1 MTVSTN
7 EFWGLLQSSQ
17 LVSAQELAR
26 LQAEF
31 TGMGGA
37 SSQGN
42 ATTLAEWLVSKS
54 IIEPFHRSLLLDG
67 NDGPFLFGD
76 YLLTERLTQP
86 AMDGWFQ
93 ARHRSSGHPVVLQFL
108 AGQLATDTA
117 SWDKLVKSVEQHA
130 SITDRLVQQVYEPL
144 DLGNY
149 RLVVYEMVAGVSLRE
164 QIAGNGGID
173 FAEACKISWTVAQ
186 ALAQLHQRGLIHG
199 SLSPDS
205 IILTPDGGC
214 RLLRSMS
221 PTSSPLDL
229 NARPQDPE
237 WLRLADYLAPELG
250 QIQHQACFTTDVYA
264 LGCCFYEMLT
274 GQPPYRGGGLIE
286 KMRRHAATVFP
297 SLPESSVSTNVD
309 RLISYLVDKDPAR
322 RYPQAGDIPEKL
334 QLLVPTL
341 PLQLTPIPIPQG
353 EASYQQLIKQPV
365 GAPRPVAPTPAAP
378 VTAAAPITAAAPPT
392 LAAEFEGVNVTD
404 ERPDGGESEEEDT
417 GSEIARARQR
427 RRRRS
432 LEKSPVF
439 WGMIG
444 TAALAVVLFLV
455 YGLPPVDGDGSANDG
470 KVAEKDN
477 GKNKKPAK
485 KNGTSN
491 PPKGGIVE
499 PAADNNPKLVDDDG
513 TLLWESPTAGSQI
526 QLNWLPPGPQLLIA
540 ARPSELMAHGGE
552 DVLRALGPAFAGH
565 LAGWEAATG
574 IKISAVKRIV
584 MGLYNNDEEFPRP
597 AFVVELSDPISSEQ
611 LIEGFGEVERV
622 QVENGSYYKG
632 REYSFVVPEME
643 GTSIFLMGH
652 EDNLVEALKFPGNS
666 PPISPSLAKLLKLSD
681 DSRHFTMIFVP
692 TFLTTNMFRDGRTL
706 AIGTPR
712 RLRTAIEWILDD
724 AISSG
729 LVSMHLDSVF
739 YLEAKLYSGLTRNK
753 FELASKFKEKMSE
766 VPEKILN
773 YIVILNPHLHWRKVA
788 FEYPQMIRELHAQT
802 RVGVDGGVAMV
813 NTALPPLAASHLLL
827 GAEFCLVA
835 EPTSQLA
842 VTPENTPTK
851 FKSIQELLKL
861 KMGVDI
867 PQQDLNLAVV
877 DIENQV
883 KEQVGNLSFPFT
895 IKILGDDLR
904 LAGITRNQ
912 AIRDF
917 KAVDKP
923 FGELLT
929 GLVMK
934 ANPDPTVTDPSQP
947 KQKLLWVLG
956 PDPAAPDNT
965 IILLTTRTAAMDTAR
980 KYEIPDVFKP
990 K

>member
-17 LVSAQELAR
+17 LVSVQELAR

-31 TGMGGA
+31 NGMGGA

-42 ATTLAEWLVSKS
+42 TTTLAEWLVSKS
-54 IIEPFHRSLLLDG
+54 VIEPFHRSLLLYG

-86 AMDGWFQ
+86 PMDGWFQ
-93 ARHRSSGHPVVLQFL
+93 ARHRSSGHSVVLQFL

-117 SWDKLVKSVEQHA
+117 SWDQLVKSVEQHA
-130 SITDRLVQQVYEPL
+130 SVTNRLVQQVYEPL

-149 RLVVYEMVAGVSLRE
+149 RLVVYEMVTGVSLRE
-164 QIAGNGGID
+164 QIAGNGGIAFD
-173 FAEACKISWTVAQ
+173 EACKIIWTVAQ
-186 ALAQLHQRGLIHG
+186 ALDQLHQRGLMHG

-205 IILTPDGGC
+205 IILTANSGC

-250 QIQHQACFTTDVYA
+250 QIQHQASFTTDIYA

-286 KMRRHAATVFP
+286 KMRRHAATAFP
-297 SLPESSVSTNVD
+297 SLPESSVSANVD
-309 RLISYLVDKDPAR
+309 RLLSYLVDKDPAR

-334 QLLVPTL
+334 QLLVPTI
-341 PLQLTPIPIPQG
+341 PLQLTPILIPQD
-353 EASYQQLIKQPV
+353 EASYQQMIQQPV
-365 GAPRPVAPTPAAP
+365 EAPHPVAP
-378 VTAAAPITAAAPPT
+378 VTAAAPAIPAP
-392 LAAEFEGVNVTD
+392 AFGGVNLTA
-404 ERPDGGESEEEDT
+404 ERPDGGESKEEET

-427 RRRRS
+427 RRRRT

-444 TAALAVVLFLV
+444 TAALAVVLALV
-455 YGLPPVDGDGSANDG
+455 YGLPPVDDDGSANDENVTG
-470 KVAEKDN
+470 TDN
-477 GKNKKPAK
+477 GKDKKTAT
-485 KNGTSN
+485 KNGTRN
-491 PPKGGIVE
+491 PPKGGITE
-499 PAADNNPKLVDDDG
+499 PAPDNKSKLVDDDG

-540 ARPSELMAHGGE
+540 ARPNELMAHGGE

-574 IKISAVKRIV
+574 IKISAAKRIV

-597 AFVVELSDPISSEQ
+597 AFVVELADPISSEQ
-611 LIEGFGEVERV
+611 LIEGFGEVEKV

-632 REYSFVVPEME
+632 REYSFVVPEVE
-643 GTSIFLMGH
+643 GTTIFVMGH
-652 EDNLVEALKFPGNS
+652 EDNLVEALKFPGKP
-666 PPISPSLAKLLKLSD
+666 PPISPSLSKLLKLSD

-753 FELASKFKEKMSE
+753 FELASEFKEKMSE
-766 VPEKILN
+766 VPSKILD

-835 EPTSQLA
+835 EPISQLA
-842 VTPENTPTK
+842 GTPENTPTK
-851 FKSIQELLKL
+851 FESIQDLLKL

-904 LAGITRNQ
+904 LGGITRNQ

-917 KAVDKP
+917 KVVDKP

-947 KQKLLWVLG
+947 EQKLLWVLG

-965 IILLTTRTAAMDTAR
+965 IILLTTRTATMDTSR
-980 KYEIPDVFKP
+980 KYEIPDAFKP